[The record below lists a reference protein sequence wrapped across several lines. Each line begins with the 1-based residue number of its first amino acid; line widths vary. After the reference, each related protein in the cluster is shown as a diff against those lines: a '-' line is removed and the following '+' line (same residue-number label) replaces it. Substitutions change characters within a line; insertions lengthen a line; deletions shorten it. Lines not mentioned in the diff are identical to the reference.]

1 MGLCKFSFQLPAI
14 RMLSLRESAFFAIG
28 WIALTIV
35 AHLSR
40 AGQTTHNIKFISA
53 DSNAAR
59 GLLPKTLT
67 TEILT
72 EGFGLAEGPLWDSK
86 N

>member
-1 MGLCKFSFQLPAI
+1 
-14 RMLSLRESAFFAIG
+14 MLSLRVSAFFAIG

-72 EGFGLAEGPLWDSK
+72 EGFGLAKGPLWDSK